1 MGITGA
7 LVLLAVIWF
16 VVLFVVLP
24 LRLTTQGDL
33 GKVVPGTQPGAP
45 AELDLGRRLK
55 IVTVVAI
62 LIWLVISGIIV
73 SGAVTLCNIDWFNR
87 LDCAEADGTGG

>member
-24 LRLTTQGDL
+24 LRLTTQGDR
-33 GKVVPGTQPGAP
+33 GEVVPGTQPGAP
-45 AELDLGRRLK
+45 AELDLGRKLK
-55 IVTVVAI
+55 AVSMVAVVLWAI
-62 LIWLVISGIIV
+62 IASIIV
-73 SGAVTLCNIDWFNR
+73 SGAVTLCDIEWFNR
-87 LDCAEADGTGG
+87 LDCTVSDASGE